1 MPKFYIIFIVNIN
14 VLEINVKMKPN
25 SNNRQFKEITK
36 SPDIK
41 FLIEHGKLGLIVFFT
56 GIFSIV
62 IIMLLH
68 NKFGDWGGDYLW
80 SAIMSIPVT
89 IMCMGVFSVLYEWSI
104 RNTFKNAMRS
114 VYWAWDT
121 GVTVFPS
128 HKSAPNRT
136 DILEQSKRQVKLM
149 STTLNR
155 YFLLVNELVESKIS
169 NENVKFYFILYDPDS
184 SAVRE
189 KALEE
194 GASINDFQEE
204 IKSTCRRYLGPLKQK
219 YPENVNIKFC
229 GFNTPFGITII
240 DDLKMVLSLNIY
252 GLSRSKNQTPCL
264 IIENKYDP
272 ESVFKLYDD
281 SFDAIW
287 EKLEYTI
294 PNSLKH
300 YFPDDGISKVYHD
313 MENKLD
319 SKIEKENVE

>member
-1 MPKFYIIFIVNIN
+1 
-14 VLEINVKMKPN
+14 MKTDKN
-25 SNNRQFKEITK
+25 DHQLKDITK

-41 FLIEHGKLGLIVFFT
+41 FLIEHGKLGIVVFFM
-56 GIFSIV
+56 GV
-62 IIMLLH
+62 LCIILIMFLH
-68 NKFGDWGGDYLW
+68 NKFESFGGDYLW
-80 SAIMSIPVT
+80 SAIMSIPIT

-128 HKSAPNRT
+128 HKSAPNRI
-136 DILEQSKRQVKLM
+136 DILDQSKKRVKIM

-155 YFLLVNELVESKIS
+155 YFLMVNELVESKIVDEGV
-169 NENVKFYFILYDPDS
+169 NFYFILYDPDS
-184 SAVRE
+184 SALEE

-194 GASINDFQEE
+194 GADIKDFQEE
-204 IKSTCRRYLGPLKQK
+204 IKSTCRRYLGPLKEK
-219 YPENVNIKFC
+219 YPDNVNIKFC

-287 EKLEYTI
+287 QKLKYTV
-294 PNSLKH
+294 PNSLKQF
-300 YFPDDGISKVYHD
+300 FPQKGITEVNMDLKTKS
-313 MENKLD
+313 EA
-319 SKIEKENVE
+319 KIEHEK